1 MLRSSPLHDLVAV
14 SSRALSSHCAGCPPS
29 EEAVTVA
36 RELGLPL
43 DAHTA
48 STPLHPDDTATAD
61 LVLCLDR
68 FDQEALL
75 REGPHSV
82 GDDCRV
88 RRLTSFCAEP
98 RLRGDVPDPA
108 YGMPPASHG
117 ASAAVQQQ
125 QQQLQRTWAAVR
137 SIRAGC
143 RGVVAHLQELAIHM
157 GILCTLKG
165 EHGGVVY
172 DSDHG
177 VTLVRSPL
185 RDGNGQHGPSDP
197 FPCPVQPEQGA
208 SMALA
213 SALDASMEC
222 PVDWGHASMG
232 HPHVVGA
239 ATERDRH
246 FGLLVHGATNPLP
259 ATLPPP
265 APLPLHRRIWMQG
278 GQLFTL
284 RYVVR
289 PTTKRALTTAR
300 SAQLGSNGEH
310 GSGSNADEASPLRV
324 ATTVRFTPT
333 EQFRPHSYWS
343 DVANVCAEL
352 RTWQEANG
360 EEAGGGDDT
369 MPSLAQ
375 LRASGAHSLEAA
387 ITRHGGPRAVAAA
400 CGLQPRTVEYTSL
413 TWEAIA
419 AEVAAVAASA
429 GTPAGLMPP
438 RSHFAAA
445 GRLGLYR
452 NLAGRPGGVAAA
464 ARRLGMEWRK
474 GPGGQRYRFA
484 KLMTVADARAAVTAV
499 AAASGCASDELP
511 CRKEFVDLGRLPLY
525 NRLVR
530 LSGGTGMPGLARL
543 LGLRFQGRV
552 YQSYR
557 DDRQLDGGETLS
569 LEELRAE
576 LLLHADA
583 KRPAA
588 MPSIRKLQLA
598 GRHDICA
605 AIVAHGGAAAVAAAL
620 GLAKEPRGRKALPGG
635 ASKMTAVVAPPPRLS
650 STRVGGRGS
659 VDSFIE
665 LEE

>member
-1 MLRSSPLHDLVAV
+1 
-14 SSRALSSHCAGCPPS
+14 
-29 EEAVTVA
+29 
-36 RELGLPL
+36 
-43 DAHTA
+43 
-48 STPLHPDDTATAD
+48 
-61 LVLCLDR
+61 
-68 FDQEALL
+68 
-75 REGPHSV
+75 
-82 GDDCRV
+82 
-88 RRLTSFCAEP
+88 
-98 RLRGDVPDPA
+98 
-108 YGMPPASHG
+108 
-117 ASAAVQQQ
+117 
-125 QQQLQRTWAAVR
+125 
-137 SIRAGC
+137 
-143 RGVVAHLQELAIHM
+143 
-157 GILCTLKG
+157 
-165 EHGGVVY
+165 
-172 DSDHG
+172 
-177 VTLVRSPL
+177 
-185 RDGNGQHGPSDP
+185 
-197 FPCPVQPEQGA
+197 
-208 SMALA
+208 
-213 SALDASMEC
+213 
-222 PVDWGHASMG
+222 
-232 HPHVVGA
+232 
-239 ATERDRH
+239 
-246 FGLLVHGATNPLP
+246 
-259 ATLPPP
+259 
-265 APLPLHRRIWMQG
+265 
-278 GQLFTL
+278 
-284 RYVVR
+284 
-289 PTTKRALTTAR
+289 
-300 SAQLGSNGEH
+300 
-310 GSGSNADEASPLRV
+310 
-324 ATTVRFTPT
+324 
-333 EQFRPHSYWS
+333 
-343 DVANVCAEL
+343 
-352 RTWQEANG
+352 
-360 EEAGGGDDT
+360 
-369 MPSLAQ
+369 
-375 LRASGAHSLEAA
+375 
-387 ITRHGGPRAVAAA
+387 VAAA